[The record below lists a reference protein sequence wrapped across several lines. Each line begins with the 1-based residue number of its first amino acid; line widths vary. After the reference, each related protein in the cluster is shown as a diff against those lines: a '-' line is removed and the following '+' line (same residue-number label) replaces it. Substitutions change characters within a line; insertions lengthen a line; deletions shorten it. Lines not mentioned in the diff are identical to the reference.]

1 MAELTDYGKIARDY
15 LEEHDP
21 QEFHRLQRQGKLN
34 AHLVKVQERVSDL
47 IFQTY
52 EGILE
57 RNPPPD
63 DQMGIFRAN
72 MTAWNQAQD
81 IVLSN
86 EFPPRLPPDEIE
98 DEIPAGPPAARIENR
113 VRYSTFAD
121 TTQRSKPITAT
132 RALSAKGPSAK
143 DRLRS

>member
-47 IFQTY
+47 IQATY
-52 EGILE
+52 DGLMD

-63 DQMGIFRAN
+63 DPFMEYLQGVIAR
-72 MTAWNQAQD
+72 WNQAKE
-81 IVLSN
+81 IVLSQ
-86 EFPPRLPPDEIE
+86 EFPPRLPPVEIE
-98 DEIPAGPPAARIENR
+98 DEIPASPPDALIE
-113 VRYSTFAD
+113 T
-121 TTQRSKPITAT
+121 
-132 RALSAKGPSAK
+132 
-143 DRLRS
+143 